1 MIQVTRLDGKQFV
14 VNADLIE
21 TIEATPDTVVSLTTN
36 QKYVVQESVAEIVNR
51 VMRYHQELNMGI
63 KPESNISD
71 NH

>member
-63 KPESNISD
+63 KPQSNISD

>member
-51 VMRYHQELNMGI
+51 VMRYHQELNMGL